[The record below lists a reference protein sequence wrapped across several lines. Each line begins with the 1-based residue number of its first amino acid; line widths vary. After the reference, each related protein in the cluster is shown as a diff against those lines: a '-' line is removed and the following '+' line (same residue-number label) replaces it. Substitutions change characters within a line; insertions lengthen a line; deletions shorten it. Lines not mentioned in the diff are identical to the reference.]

1 MSYTVSFMD
10 NEPVTAE
17 FLNSAAAELGGGV
30 LAFEDGGNYGIEHL
44 NDISGALITKGVSRG
59 CGLGAHDG
67 QVTIGAGVLYLS
79 DGRRITIG
87 DAGVTMDFV
96 SGQKN
101 YVWFGFDS
109 VSGFVSP
116 RCTTTEPMAD
126 DVVVVGYITEAGEAV
141 SKPDRAVMKHPFL
154 ALHSTESYE
163 KKFSWD
169 FDLEE
174 KLLWE
179 IDITDVGYHYLLIHS
194 EGYLQSD
201 KAANAFCGF
210 LDLTTQSA
218 FSVLDYYMYADDGQ
232 EAKVYSSDSGEMIVS
247 CTAYTPTQPSS
258 QSPYYF
264 IYLRF
269 ELGTDNVLRVY
280 QRVEKSGNVGYVKAK
295 EVNLV
300 LTFC

>member
-30 LAFEDGGNYGIEHL
+30 LAFEDGGNYGVEHL

-59 CGLGAHDG
+59 CGLDAHEG

-79 DGRRITIG
+79 DGRRITID

-116 RCTTTEPMAD
+116 RCTIEEPAAD
-126 DVVVVGYITEAGEAV
+126 DVVVIGSVTETGEVV

-154 ALHSTESYE
+154 ALHNTENYE
-163 KKFSWD
+163 KPFSWD
-169 FDLEE
+169 FDREE

-179 IDITDVGYHYLLIHS
+179 IDVADVGYRHLLVHS
-194 EGYLQSD
+194 EGYQQGD
-201 KAANAFCGF
+201 YTANAFCGF
-210 LDLTTQSA
+210 LDLETRSA
-218 FSVLDYYMYADDGQ
+218 FSVLDYYMYADNEQ
-232 EAKVYSSDSGEMIVS
+232 EAKVYASDSGEMIVS
-247 CTAYTPTQPSS
+247 CTAYTPTKPSS
-258 QSPYYF
+258 QSQYYF

-280 QRVEKSGNVGYVKAK
+280 QRVEGCGSVGYVKAK